1 MNDRE
6 SLACAALIMAAHA
19 PMLCR
24 PTSKYPTSHYWCSE
38 CLGDYENLSA
48 GEENLSA
55 GEFRNLDEWAD
66 HVVEVLWP
74 DLVSNNDEPRPSLR
88 ARLREMWMQFWDNP
102 FTMFDRSKPD
112 RDHNTM
118 TGSVEGDPR

>member
-6 SLACAALIMAAHA
+6 ALACAALIMAAHA
-19 PMLCR
+19 PIRCR
-24 PTSKYPTSHYWCSE
+24 PTSTYPTVHYWCAE
-38 CLGDYENLSA
+38 CLGDY
-48 GEENLSA
+48 ENLSA

-74 DLVSNNDEPRPSLR
+74 DLVGSSGGPRPSLR
-88 ARLREMWMQFWDNP
+88 ARLSELWMQFWDNP
-102 FTMFDRSKPD
+102 FTMFDRSRPD

-118 TGSVEGDPR
+118 TGRDEDDPP